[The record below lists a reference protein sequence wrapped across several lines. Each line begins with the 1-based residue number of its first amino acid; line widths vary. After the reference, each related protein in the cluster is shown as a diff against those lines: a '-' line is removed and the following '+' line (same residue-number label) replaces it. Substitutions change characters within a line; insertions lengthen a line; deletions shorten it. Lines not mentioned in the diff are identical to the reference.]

1 MKSNTIQNRYD
12 LWDNERLIMETTAHL
27 KLSSEKISGRLILTS
42 KRLLFRN
49 DDSKAEKVIP
59 LHQIDSLKAFRT
71 WSFFYK
77 GIMIR
82 LLNDS
87 VIMLVEYPKDWLK
100 LITLQM
106 KKVEVLKA
114 TSESVR

>member
-12 LWDNERLIMETTAHL
+12 LRDNERLIMETTAHL
-27 KLSSEKISGRLILTS
+27 QLSSEKISGRLILTC
-42 KRLLFRN
+42 KRLLFRSE
-49 DDSKAEKVIP
+49 DLKTEKVFP

-71 WSFFYK
+71 WSIFYK

-82 LLNDS
+82 HLNDS
-87 VIMLVEYPKDWLK
+87 VIMLVGYPKDWLK
-100 LITLQM
+100 LISLQM
-106 KKVEVLKA
+106 KKVEVLKT

>member
-42 KRLLFRN
+42 KQLLFRSE
-49 DDSKAEKVIP
+49 DLKTEIVIP

-77 GIMIR
+77 GIMIIH
-82 LLNDS
+82 LNVS

-100 LITLQM
+100 LIVLQ
-106 KKVEVLKA
+106 KNKA
-114 TSESVR
+114 ENL